1 MMTVRFQPII
11 KCTRNNVHEIE
22 FQSYFFFV
30 AAVIIQFSPT
40 NYTVPEGE
48 ERNLR
53 IVKVEEASIAVSVL
67 ISTMDGT
74 ASGMLRSFNI
84 L

>member
-1 MMTVRFQPII
+1 M
-11 KCTRNNVHEIE
+11 
-22 FQSYFFFV
+22 
-30 AAVIIQFSPT
+30 
-40 NYTVPEGE
+40 PEGE

-74 ASGMLRSFNI
+74 ASGMLSSFNT

>member
-1 MMTVRFQPII
+1 M
-11 KCTRNNVHEIE
+11 
-22 FQSYFFFV
+22 
-30 AAVIIQFSPT
+30 
-40 NYTVPEGE
+40 PEGE

-53 IVKVEEASIAVSVL
+53 IVKVEETSIAVSVL

>member
-1 MMTVRFQPII
+1 M
-11 KCTRNNVHEIE
+11 
-22 FQSYFFFV
+22 
-30 AAVIIQFSPT
+30 
-40 NYTVPEGE
+40 PEGE

-74 ASGMLRSFNI
+74 ASGMLNSFNI

>member
-1 MMTVRFQPII
+1 MTVRF
-11 KCTRNNVHEIE
+11 NVLLNAHAIMYKK
-22 FQSYFFFV
+22 SYLFFD
-30 AAVIIQFSPT
+30 AAVIIQFSPA
-40 NYTVPEGE
+40 NYIVPEGE